1 LNSASKAV
9 KFSWFSKSFNFYPRY
24 GIGSQ
29 MGVNRFHYNLG
40 NGTGAKRFYYADS
53 YHVQHFKPRGPKRWF
68 RNPRTVLI
76 VVLVGSGAFITV
88 YYGNLETVP
97 YPKRK
102 HFVLLSKQMERDW

>member
-1 LNSASKAV
+1 
-9 KFSWFSKSFNFYPRY
+9 
-24 GIGSQ
+24 

-53 YHVQHFKPRGPKRWF
+53 CHGQHFKPRGPKRWF

-76 VVLVGSGAFITV
+76 VVLGGSGAFISV

-97 YPKRK
+97 YPKRN
-102 HFVLLSKQMERDW
+102 HFVLLSKQMERKIGETQFQQIKPAFN